1 MNHRFAYRGFELN
14 AFLTFVKGKRM
25 MNGTS
30 ALLHT
35 YTTTE
40 TYNLSPDV
48 LNYWR
53 KEGDITSQPALI
65 NNSITPFS
73 NYTTSRTSS
82 RFYENASFI
91 RMKRLVLAYYL
102 PKQIVSK
109 WRLDSVK
116 IFAQATNLFTITNY
130 SGVDPEV
137 SAFGSS
143 SLLTGYD
150 EVTMPLAKSFSL
162 GLRINL

>member
-1 MNHRFAYRGFELN
+1 ML
-14 AFLTFVKGKRM
+14 
-25 MNGTS
+25 NGTAS
-30 ALLHT
+30 LLNT

-40 TYNLSPDV
+40 AYNLSPDV
-48 LNYWR
+48 LNYWK
-53 KEGDITSQPALI
+53 KEGDNTNQPALF
-65 NNSITPFS
+65 NTSITQTN

-82 RFYENASFI
+82 RFYEDASFI
-91 RMKRLVLAYYL
+91 RMKRLVLAYFL

-109 WRLDSVK
+109 WKLESIK

-143 SLLTGYD
+143 SLLSGYD
-150 EVTMPLAKSFSL
+150 EVTMPQSKSFSL